1 MSVQALSL
9 FLETEEE
16 DRLRMSVEMS
26 LIEISGFDADIVR
39 DITVPILVN
48 LLPDFSSMEDN
59 TNVDIVPY
67 KLTLATINKLCVP
80 PAIYEATEQELL
92 TKFLYICSHSKL
104 LVFAI
109 HENASNVLCRSR

>member
-1 MSVQALSL
+1 
-9 FLETEEE
+9 
-16 DRLRMSVEMS
+16 MSVEMS
-26 LIEISGFDADIVR
+26 LIEISGFDADLVR

-59 TNVDIVPY
+59 TSVDIVPY

-104 LVFAI
+104 LIFAI
-109 HENASNVLCRSR
+109 HENASNVFCRSR